1 VIERATGQPLDAYLQ
16 ARILGPLGM
25 KDTGFFAEPAQQS
38 RIAEAFAT
46 DPDSKASVRLLNVR
60 QKPKYLAGGQGLVST
75 AADYM
80 RFAQMLLNGGELGGV
95 RILSR
100 KTVDFMAS
108 DHLGAIRGPSP
119 GYGFGL
125 GFAVRLVNG
134 LSAVNGNT
142 GDYNWAGYGGTYFWI
157 DPKERLVAVWMMQAP
172 NQRNYYR
179 ELYRNMVY
187 GALD

>member
-1 VIERATGQPLDAYLQ
+1 
-16 ARILGPLGM
+16 
-25 KDTGFFAEPAQQS
+25 
-38 RIAEAFAT
+38 
-46 DPDSKASVRLLNVR
+46 
-60 QKPKYLAGGQGLVST
+60 
-75 AADYM
+75 
-80 RFAQMLLNGGELGGV
+80 
-95 RILSR
+95 
-100 KTVDFMAS
+100 MAS
-108 DHLGAIRGPSP
+108 DHLGAIRGPGP

-134 LSAVNGNT
+134 VSAVNGNT